1 MTTTRPSIL
10 LSATFVL
17 AALALFAAAASP
29 FVQIAA
35 SVVV

>member
-10 LSATFVL
+10 LTATFVL

-29 FVQIAA
+29 VLLTAA
-35 SVVV
+35 SVVA

>member
-1 MTTTRPSIL
+1 MTTTRPPML

-29 FVQIAA
+29 LVQIAA
-35 SVVV
+35 SVVA

>member
-10 LSATFVL
+10 LSAAFVL
-17 AALALFAAAASP
+17 TALALFAAAASP